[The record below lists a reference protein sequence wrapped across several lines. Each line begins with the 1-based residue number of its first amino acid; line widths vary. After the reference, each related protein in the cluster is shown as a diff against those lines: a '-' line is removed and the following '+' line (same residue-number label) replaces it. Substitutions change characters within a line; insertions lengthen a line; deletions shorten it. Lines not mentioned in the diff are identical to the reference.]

1 MPKTAPADLFL
12 VHGMIA
18 NCVSSAAASVISQ
31 ISTRNLPLLVIVTL
45 AFALL
50 REAKAGENRQ
60 RAVRSE
66 TLLRTSSSW
75 DGEPYKS
82 YPSGQPELSVLKITL
97 APHTELEWH
106 SHPIPNAAYIVSGE
120 LTLER
125 KKDGKKQHFAAG
137 QAVSETVDTFHRG
150 VAGNEPVVLIV
161 FYAGS
166 PGMPLTQYPCI
177 ATSSR
182 RRMKPPDGEP
192 EVLTNDSAR
201 ENSRILDLFGIQ
213 LPIRSRHPEIHR

>member
-1 MPKTAPADLFL
+1 MEKSLLAGLFL
-12 VHGMIA
+12 LDSMIA
-18 NCVSSAAASVISQ
+18 INRVGDAVAAFISQ
-31 ISTRNLPLLVIVTL
+31 ISTRTLSVLNTVTL

-50 REAKAGENRQ
+50 REATAGENHK
-60 RAVRSE
+60 RAVQSE

-82 YPSGQPELSVLKITL
+82 YPSGQPELSILKITV

-106 SHPIPNAAYIVSGE
+106 SHPIPNAAYVASGE

-125 KKDGKKQHFAAG
+125 KKDGKKQHFSAG

-150 VAGNEPVVLIV
+150 VAGNEPAVLIV

-166 PGMPLTQYPCI
+166 PGVPLTKHPCI

-182 RRMKPPDGEP
+182 RMM
-192 EVLTNDSAR
+192 
-201 ENSRILDLFGIQ
+201 SRRF
-213 LPIRSRHPEIHR
+213 

>member
-1 MPKTAPADLFL
+1 MAKSLLAGLFL
-12 VHGMIA
+12 LHGMIA
-18 NCVSSAAASVISQ
+18 NTVSNAVAGVIAQ
-31 ISTRNLPLLVIVTL
+31 ISTRNLAVLVTVTL

-50 REAKAGENRQ
+50 GEATAGENRQ
-60 RAVRSE
+60 RAVQSE
-66 TLLRTSSSW
+66 TLLRTGSSW

-106 SHPIPNAAYIVSGE
+106 SHPMPNAAYIVSGE

-125 KKDGKKQHFAAG
+125 KKDGKRQHFAAG
-137 QAVSETVDTFHRG
+137 QALSETVDTFHRG
-150 VAGNEPVVLIV
+150 VTGDEPVVLTV

-166 PGMPLTQYPCI
+166 PGVPLAQYPCI

-182 RRMKPPDGEP
+182 RRMKPSDGEP
-192 EVLTNDSAR
+192 EVATNDSTR
-201 ENSRILDLFGIQ
+201 ENSNHVAG
-213 LPIRSRHPEIHR
+213 

>member
-1 MPKTAPADLFL
+1 MARPR
-12 VHGMIA
+12 
-18 NCVSSAAASVISQ
+18 VSDALAGVMAQ
-31 ISTRNLPLLVIVTL
+31 ISTRNLAMLVTVTL

-50 REAKAGENRQ
+50 REATAGENHK
-60 RAVRSE
+60 RAVQSE

-82 YPSGQPELSVLKITL
+82 YPSGQPELSILKITL

-120 LTLER
+120 LTLE
-125 KKDGKKQHFAAG
+125 KEKDGMRQHLSAG
-137 QAVSETVDTFHRG
+137 QAVAETVDTLHRG
-150 VAGNEPVVLIV
+150 VAGNEPLVLIV

-166 PGMPLTQYPCI
+166 AGVPLTQHPCI

-182 RRMKPPDGEP
+182 RRMKPSD
-192 EVLTNDSAR
+192 D
-201 ENSRILDLFGIQ
+201 
-213 LPIRSRHPEIHR
+213 